1 MNDDQLP
8 AVGADGEIRAGHY
21 VATATVSATRRNL
34 LVMEPG
40 KERHIG
46 TLTAGSRSKIADF
59 DRDCARI
66 VAALAAQS
74 SMAGTSMVAVSL
86 RDAAPELLETRK
98 FAVARVK
105 LANDEGNSILSA
117 WLPGAQAVISKEDGR
132 SDAPGRPLPGGMER
146 TLDALRRAERFICGF
161 EDDPLQD
168 GIADDLDAIRRA
180 IAELEAGAHSGGS
193 SNDEA
198 SPPDRK

>member
-8 AVGADGEIRAGHY
+8 AVGTDGEIRAGHH

-34 LVMEPG
+34 FIMEPG

-59 DRDCARI
+59 DRDCAQI
-66 VAALAAQS
+66 VMALAAQG
-74 SMAGTSMVAVSL
+74 SMAGTSTAAVPL
-86 RDAAPELLETRK
+86 RDAAPELLETLK
-98 FAVARVK
+98 FAVERVK

-117 WLPGAQAVISKEDGR
+117 WLPGAQAIISKADGR
-132 SDAPGRPLPGGMER
+132 ADAPGRPLPGGMER
-146 TLDALRRAERFICGF
+146 TLAALRRAERFICGF
-161 EDDPLQD
+161 EDDPMQD

-180 IAELEAGAHSGGS
+180 MAELKAGAAFGR
-193 SNDEA
+193 EQQ
-198 SPPDRK
+198 